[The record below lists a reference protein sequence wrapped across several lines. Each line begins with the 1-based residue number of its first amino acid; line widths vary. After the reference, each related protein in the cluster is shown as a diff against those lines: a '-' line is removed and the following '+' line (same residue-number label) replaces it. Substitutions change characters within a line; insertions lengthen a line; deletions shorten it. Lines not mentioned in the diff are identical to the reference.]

1 MANLQKIK
9 EIALAKQIPLRRVC
23 ERAGITDV
31 ALSRIMRT
39 NTTTIP
45 TFERICSALD
55 CSPSEL
61 LDDNPSVSVSSVGD
75 GNNIVGR
82 GNIENARDIGKAL
95 DILNEQL
102 RTKDR
107 QIEGLIVALQK
118 QP

>member
-9 EIALAKQIPLRRVC
+9 ELANERNLSLHRLANELNMATSTLSAMIKSGSTSTKTLEAIAAVLGVPVS
-23 ERAGITDV
+23 V
-31 ALSRIMRT
+31 
-39 NTTTIP
+39 
-45 TFERICSALD
+45 FF
-55 CSPSEL
+55 
-61 LDDNPSVSVSSVGD
+61 DDTPSVSVSSVGD